1 MNVAFDRVGV
11 AGADLPGQLAP
22 YQAVLDGVVVRALPP
37 GRDLAEFLA
46 IARAAAGIN
55 DEAAAG

>member
-1 MNVAFDRVGV
+1 
-11 AGADLPGQLAP
+11 
-22 YQAVLDGVVVRALPP
+22 VRALPP

-46 IARAAAGIN
+46 IARAAAGII